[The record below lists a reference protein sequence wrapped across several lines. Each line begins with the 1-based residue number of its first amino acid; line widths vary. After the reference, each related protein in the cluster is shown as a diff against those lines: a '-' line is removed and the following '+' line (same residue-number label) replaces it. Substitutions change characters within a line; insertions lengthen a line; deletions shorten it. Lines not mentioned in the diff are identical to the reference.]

1 MLAKS
6 LCINYTSQNTQ
17 CNFLPSRHRHCVPLQ
32 RACSS
37 ELYDPGEM
45 SSRCFFP
52 RYILIFQSMA
62 YFSLPSPCSTLLM
75 NWKADIISFWRPFLL
90 KFTEPFIWI
99 PRASLLFSSWNLISI
114 ISPGSCHANCIAMH
128 FPALDPFADG
138 INFLFEAGAACC
150 CAC

>member
-1 MLAKS
+1 MHKLHIAEYTVQFPSLQALALCSPAARLLLRALWPQWDELS
-6 LCINYTSQNTQ
+6 L
-17 CNFLPSRHRHCVPLQ
+17 
-32 RACSS
+32 
-37 ELYDPGEM
+37 
-45 SSRCFFP
+45 FFP

-62 YFSLPSPCSTLLM
+62 CFSLPSPCFTLLM

-138 INFLFEAGAACC
+138 INFLFEARAACC